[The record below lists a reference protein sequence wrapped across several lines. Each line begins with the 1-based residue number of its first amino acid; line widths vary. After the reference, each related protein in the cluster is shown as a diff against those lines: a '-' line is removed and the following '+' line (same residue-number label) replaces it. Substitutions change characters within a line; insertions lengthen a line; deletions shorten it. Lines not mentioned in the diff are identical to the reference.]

1 MAFDWRGLS
10 PLGAAMLAGAVLTA
24 PRPAVAQRFDH
35 LDTPPPNLAPGDRV
49 RVWSVD
55 APRVTGTLLAYL
67 PNDVLSVDGSVTEGI
82 PLLSRP
88 LILAEPRRYDFDW
101 VAVRRIDVPN
111 GRDVLHGVALAVGGA
126 VLLGAFASAA
136 CHGLAR
142 GQGCGLVRW
151 TLKAATISVPLGAV
165 VGFLSTRW
173 KRVY

>member
-1 MAFDWRGLS
+1 MDFFRAGSGL
-10 PLGAAMLAGAVLTA
+10 LGVAILAAVLTA
-24 PRPAVAQRFDH
+24 PLPAVAQRFDH

-67 PNDVLSVDGSVTEGI
+67 PNEALSVDGSVTEGI

-88 LILAEPRRYDFDW
+88 LIIAEPRRYDFDW

-111 GRDVLHGVALAVGGA
+111 GRNILHGIALGVGGA

-136 CHGLAR
+136 CHGFAR
-142 GQGCGLVRW
+142 GQECGLVRW
-151 TLKAATISVPLGAV
+151 TLKAAVLSVPLGTAV
-165 VGFLSTRW
+165 GLLSTRW